1 MSTGNQSKPIWD
13 DGSLGDA
20 RKEKRV
26 PRVHHVKKARK
37 DNPVV
42 KRGESYYW
50 WKFRFG
56 PKMYSRTYPKR
67 SRLTR
72 SGFLSTLWDIED
84 CLSTTATSDDGDA
97 LIADLEQL
105 QEECECS
112 LDNMPEQLR
121 ESSDPGMLLQ
131 ERIDGLGEWI
141 GSIYAIGW
149 DALTPEEAAD
159 AIQDANP
166 GVS

>member
-1 MSTGNQSKPIWD
+1 M
-13 DGSLGDA
+13 
-20 RKEKRV
+20 

-42 KRGESYYW
+42 KKGEGYYW

-56 PKMYSRTYPKR
+56 PKVYSRTYPKR
-67 SRLTR
+67 SQLAR

-84 CLSTTATSDDGDA
+84 RLSTIATSDDGDEP
-97 LIADLEQL
+97 IAELEEL
-105 QEECECS
+105 QGECERS
-112 LDNMPEQLR
+112 LGNMPEQLR
-121 ESSDPGMLLQ
+121 EPSDSGMLLQ
-131 ERIDGLGEWI
+131 ERVDSLGEWI
-141 GSIYAIGW
+141 DSIYAIDW

-159 AIQDANP
+159 AIQDTNP